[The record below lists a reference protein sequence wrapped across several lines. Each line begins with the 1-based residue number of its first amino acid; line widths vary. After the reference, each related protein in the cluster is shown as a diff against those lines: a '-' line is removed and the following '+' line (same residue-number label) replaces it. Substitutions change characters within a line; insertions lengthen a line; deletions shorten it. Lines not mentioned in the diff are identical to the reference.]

1 MPVSTLW
8 TRPARVLVD
17 RAAPDLPGLWSLLY
31 AAQRGALRLALDTRA
46 DGDLSLTLAAMDLG
60 EALEELEWNHP
71 DLAGGAVA
79 LDLGPIPVGAT
90 DDCLCAVGELL
101 AGALTRSA
109 GVLRDPSNDL
119 ATGDVLCLARVV
131 HLLSSALGRLG
142 NRRT

>member
-79 LDLGPIPVGAT
+79 LDLGPIPVGAM
-90 DDCLCAVGELL
+90 DDCLCAVGDLL
-101 AGALTRSA
+101 AGALTRAA
-109 GVLRDPSNDL
+109 GMLRDADSDL

-131 HLLSSALGRLG
+131 HLLSSGLARVGH
-142 NRRT
+142 RRR